1 MSIKFARF
9 VIRTILFAYTIGL
22 ICAVGLA
29 ITGNDYTT
37 KTIVCACGLIGE
49 ILVTTIAFAF
59 YRKTMLPIQKFLLV
73 CDSCGIVAFS
83 LFFVGYYQT
92 SWAFYGLL
100 FVAIVTYGDLFKMN
114 TIFGKKN

>member
-1 MSIKFARF
+1 MTVKFTHYIIK
-9 VIRTILFAYTIGL
+9 TILYAYSIGL
-22 ICAVGLA
+22 ICAVCLA
-29 ITGNDYTT
+29 ITGNAYTA
-37 KTIVCACGLIGE
+37 KTIVCGCGLIGE
-49 ILVTTIAFAF
+49 ILVTIVAFAF
-59 YRKTMLPIQKFLLV
+59 YRKTMLPMQKFLLV

-83 LFFVGYYQT
+83 LFLAGYHQP

>member
-1 MSIKFARF
+1 MSIKFTRF
-9 VIRTILFAYTIGL
+9 VIRMILFTYTIGL
-22 ICAVGLA
+22 ICAVCLA
-29 ITGNDYTT
+29 ITGNAYAA
-37 KTIVCACGLIGE
+37 KTIVCGCGLIGE
-49 ILVTTIAFAF
+49 ILVTIVAFAF
-59 YRKTMLPIQKFLLV
+59 YRKTMLPMQKFLLV

-114 TIFGKKN
+114 MIFSKKN

>member
-1 MSIKFARF
+1 MSIKFTRF
-9 VIRTILFAYTIGL
+9 IIRTILFTYTIGL

-29 ITGNDYTT
+29 IAGNDYTA
-37 KTIVCACGLIGE
+37 KTIVCA
-49 ILVTTIAFAF
+49 
-59 YRKTMLPIQKFLLV
+59 
-73 CDSCGIVAFS
+73 CGIVAFS

>member
-1 MSIKFARF
+1 MSIKFTRF
-9 VIRTILFAYTIGL
+9 IIRTILFTYTIGL

-29 ITGNDYTT
+29 ITGNDYTA

-49 ILVTTIAFAF
+49 ILVVTIAFAF
-59 YRKTMLPIQKFLLV
+59 YRKTMLPMQKFLLV